1 MTLEW
6 PPRATAHVR
15 ADGDTQE
22 APAAP
27 AERPST
33 APASEVRPLDPTAR
47 PELLRSG
54 DLLGGSY
61 EIREKLGEG
70 GMGQVFEALDR
81 PLARRVA
88 IKVAHSDTRGSVVQ
102 EARALAALRHPG
114 IVSVYALGVHEGMP
128 YVVMERLHGRTLEA
142 VLDEHRSRGAWMP
155 IDEAVDLLASVAD
168 ALGAVH
174 RAGMAHRDVKPGNV
188 MLAAGGRV
196 VLTDFGIFQPEAS
209 RDASA
214 AGSPHYIAPEVMQ
227 GRVAL
232 GELYLVD
239 VYALGIAA
247 YETLT
252 GRVPFDDANVMKVL
266 YRHISEAPADPVL
279 QRGDIPPKL
288 AALVLEMLAK
298 DPKARPQSMD
308 EIAWQLRRQR
318 AQPVRSDNRCSV
330 VVAEDNPAT
339 GAILASMVSEIVPDA
354 DVRLARDGWA
364 ALEMVK
370 RRPPDLFI
378 VDVDLPVLDGISVCE
393 RLRETAI
400 ARTCT
405 VVATSS
411 HATPGQSARLRGMGF
426 AFVPKGAELARK
438 LPSILKRARRAPL

>member
-1 MTLEW
+1 MQW
-6 PPRATAHVR
+6 PPRATAYVR

-22 APAAP
+22 ALGAD
-27 AERPST
+27 AEPPST
-33 APASEVRPLDPTAR
+33 APASEIRVLDGNGR
-47 PELLRSG
+47 RELLRAG
-54 DLLGGSY
+54 DVLGGNY
-61 EIREKLGEG
+61 EVREKLGEG

-81 PLARRVA
+81 SLARRVA
-88 IKVAHSDTRGSVVQ
+88 LKVAHPDTGGSVVQ

-114 IVSVYALGVHEGMP
+114 IVSVYALGNHAGMP
-128 YVVMERLHGRTLEA
+128 YVVMERLHGRTLE
-142 VLDEHRSRGAWMP
+142 VILDEHRARGTGMP
-155 IDEAVDLLASVAD
+155 VEEAIDVLAAVAD

-174 RAGMAHRDVKPGNV
+174 RAGMAHRDVKPANV

-209 RDASA
+209 RDASL
-214 AGSPHYIAPEVMQ
+214 AGSPHYIAPEVIQ

-239 VYALGIAA
+239 VYALGIVA

-252 GRVPFDDANVMKVL
+252 GRVPFDDAHVMKVL
-266 YRHISEAPADPVL
+266 YRHVSEPAPDPAV
-279 QRGDIPPKL
+279 QRGDVPPKL

-308 EIAWQLRRQR
+308 EIAWQLRRLR
-318 AQPVRSDNRCSV
+318 SQPMRSDSRCSV

-339 GAILASMVSEIVPDA
+339 GAILTSMVSEIVPDA
-354 DVRLARDGWA
+354 EVRLARDGWA

-378 VDVDLPVLDGISVCE
+378 VDIDLPVLDGISVCE
-393 RLRETAI
+393 RLRATTV

-411 HATPGQSARLRGMGF
+411 HATPGQTARLRGMGF
-426 AFVPKGAELARK
+426 AFVPKGAELARR
-438 LPSILKRARRAPL
+438 LPAFIRRSRQPAGS